1 MSSPFS
7 RLQEDLTFVYGS
19 DIAAA
24 LLPQI
29 EARLAAFRGRNP
41 GLTAKGAT
49 TGERFSQRDALL
61 ITYGDQVQEPGK
73 PPLQS
78 LGELLIEQMGGVLT
92 GVHIL
97 PFYPWTSDDGFSVQD
112 YTAVDPALGR
122 WADVTRLSHSFK
134 IMFDAVIN
142 HISAASDWFQG
153 FLADQAPYKDYFVTV
168 DPSTDLSQVVRPRT
182 LPLLTEVETAHGPA
196 HVWTTFSADQIDL
209 NFANPDLF
217 LEILD
222 VLLLYVEQGASL
234 IRLDAIAFMWKEIG
248 TSCLH
253 LPQTHRLIQAM
264 RAALDAVSPQVLLIT
279 ETNVPHAENISYFGD
294 GQNEA
299 QLVYNFTLPP
309 LTLHAFATGNA
320 THLQKWAASL
330 STPSATTTYF
340 NFMASHDG
348 IGVRPVEGILDQS
361 EVKSLAER
369 VEAHGGFVSYRN
381 NPDGSQSPYEL
392 NITYYD
398 ALNNPA
404 ATESQRLQVDR
415 FMASQAILLGLAGM
429 PGIYAH
435 SLFGSRNWREG
446 VAQTGRNR
454 TINRQKFDRA
464 TLEAQL
470 ADPACVRSQVFKRY
484 KRLLAARIKEA
495 AFHPNGGQTILQDNP
510 ALFSF
515 VRTAPDGSS
524 QVLCIHNVT
533 EKPQT
538 FKSTL
543 AVVGF
548 GKGGRLLDLVSGAF
562 HKAAEDGTLTFKMAA
577 YCAIWLKHTE

>member
-1 MSSPFS
+1 MSNPIS
-7 RLQEDLTFVYGS
+7 RLQKDLTFVYGS
-19 DIAAA
+19 NIAAA

-41 GLTAKGAT
+41 GLTPKGT
-49 TGERFSQRDALL
+49 STEERFSQRDALL
-61 ITYGDQVQEPGK
+61 ITYADQVQEPGK

-112 YTAVDPALGR
+112 YTAVDPALGS
-122 WADVTRLSHSFK
+122 WTDVVQLSKSFK
-134 IMFDAVIN
+134 LMFDAVIN
-142 HISAASDWFQG
+142 HISAASPWFQG
-153 FLADQAPYKDYFVTV
+153 FLADQSPYKDYFITV
-168 DPSTDLSQVVRPRT
+168 DPSTDLSQVVRPQA
-182 LPLLTEVETAHGPA
+182 LPLLTQVETAHGPE
-196 HVWTTFSADQIDL
+196 HVWTTFSPDQIDL
-209 NFANPDLF
+209 NFANPALF

-294 GQNEA
+294 GRNEA

-320 THLQKWAASL
+320 THLQKWAAGL
-330 STPSATTTYF
+330 TTPSHTTTYL

-361 EVKSLAER
+361 EVKNLAQR

-404 ATESQRLQVDR
+404 ASESQRLQVDR
-415 FMASQAILLGLAGM
+415 FMSSQAILLSLAGM
-429 PGIYAH
+429 PGIYVH
-435 SLFGSRNWREG
+435 SLFGSRNWRDG

-464 TLEAQL
+464 TLEAEL
-470 ADPACVRSQVFKRY
+470 VNPACIRSQIFKRY
-484 KRLLAARIKEA
+484 KRLLAARSKEA
-495 AFHPNGGQTILQDNP
+495 AFHPNSGQTILRDNP

-515 VRTAPDGSS
+515 VRTAPDKSS
-524 QVLCIHNVT
+524 QVLCIHNIT

-538 FKSTL
+538 FTSTL
-543 AVVGF
+543 ANLGF
-548 GKGGRLLDLVSGAF
+548 GRSGRMLDLVSGAF
-562 HKAAEDGTLTFKMAA
+562 LKAREEGSLTFKMAA
-577 YCAIWLKHTE
+577 YCTIWLKTIE

>member
-1 MSSPFS
+1 MSTPFV
-7 RLQEDLTFVYGS
+7 RLQEDLTFVYGP
-19 DIAAA
+19 DTAAT

-29 EARLAAFRGRNP
+29 ETRLFAFRDRNP
-41 GLTAKGAT
+41 DLMTKGSSN
-49 TGERFSQRDALL
+49 GERFSQRDALL

-97 PFYPWTSDDGFSVQD
+97 PFYPWTSDDGFSVRD
-112 YTAVDPALGR
+112 YTAVDPALGS
-122 WADVTRLSHSFK
+122 WADVAKLSQSFK

-153 FLADQAPYKDYFVTV
+153 FLADQAPYKDYFITV
-168 DPSTDLSQVVRPRT
+168 DPSTDLSQVVRPRA
-182 LPLLTEVETAHGPA
+182 LPLLTEVQTAHGPE
-196 HVWTTFSADQIDL
+196 HVWTTFSPDQIDL

-294 GQNEA
+294 GKNEA

-309 LTLHAFATGNA
+309 LTLHTFVTGNA
-320 THLQKWAASL
+320 VHLQKWAASL
-330 STPSATTTYF
+330 STPSNQATYF

-348 IGVRPVEGILDQS
+348 IGVRPVEGILDQN
-361 EVKSLAER
+361 EVKALAER

-398 ALNNPA
+398 ALNNPEA
-404 ATESQRLQVDR
+404 SEAQQVQVNR
-415 FMASQAILLGLAGM
+415 FMTSQAILLGLAGM

-435 SLFGSRNWREG
+435 SLFGSRNWRDG
-446 VAQTGRNR
+446 VTQTGRNR

-464 TLEAQL
+464 TLEAEL
-470 ADPACVRSQVFKRY
+470 ADPASVRSQVFKRY

-495 AFHPNGGQTILQDNP
+495 AFHPNGGQTILQNNP
-510 ALFSF
+510 AIFSF

-524 QVLCIHNVT
+524 QVLCIHNIT

-538 FKSTL
+538 FKAALSDL
-543 AVVGF
+543 GL
-548 GKGGRLLDLVSGAF
+548 GSGGRMLDLVSGAF
-562 HKAAEDGTLTFKMAA
+562 HKADEDGSLTFKMAG
-577 YCAIWLKHTE
+577 YCTIWLKIFE

>member
-1 MSSPFS
+1 MSTPLS
-7 RLQEDLTFVYGS
+7 RLQEDLTFVYGPES
-19 DIAAA
+19 AAT

-29 EARLAAFRGRNP
+29 EARLVAFRHRNP
-41 GLTAKGAT
+41 SLTATGASHR
-49 TGERFSQRDALL
+49 ERFNQRDALL

-78 LGELLIEQMGGVLT
+78 LGELLIEQMGVALT

-97 PFYPWTSDDGFSVQD
+97 PFYPWTSDDGFSVTD
-112 YTAVDPALGR
+112 YTSVDPNMGG
-122 WADVTRLSHSFK
+122 WADVIRLSKSFK

-142 HISAASDWFQG
+142 HISASSGWFQG
-153 FLADQAPYKDYFVTV
+153 FLADQAPYKDYFITV
-168 DPSTDLSQVVRPRT
+168 DPSADLSQVVRPRA
-182 LPLLTEVETAHGPA
+182 LPLLTKVETAHGPE
-196 HVWTTFSADQIDL
+196 HVWTTFSPDQIDL

-264 RAALDAVSPQVLLIT
+264 RAALDAASPQVLLIT

-294 GQNEA
+294 GHNEA

-309 LTLHAFATGNA
+309 LALHAFATGNA
-320 THLQKWAASL
+320 THLQKWAAGL
-330 STPSATTTYF
+330 STPSHTTTYF

-348 IGVRPVEGILDQS
+348 IGVRPVEGILNQA
-361 EVKSLAER
+361 EVNLLVEQ
-369 VEAHGGFVSYRN
+369 VEAHGGLVSYRN

-398 ALNNPA
+398 ALNNPDA
-404 ATESQRLQVDR
+404 LESQRTQVNR
-415 FMASQAILLGLAGM
+415 FMASQAILLALAGV
-429 PGIYAH
+429 PGIYVH

-464 TLEAQL
+464 TLEAEL
-470 ADPACVRSQVFKRY
+470 ADPASVRDQVFKRY

-495 AFHPNGGQTILQDNP
+495 AFHPNGSQIILRDNP

-533 EKPQT
+533 EKSQT
-538 FKSTL
+538 FKTTL
-543 AVVGF
+543 SAIGF
-548 GKGGRLLDLVSGAF
+548 ASGGRLLDLVSGAF
-562 HKAAEDGTLTFKMAA
+562 HKAGEDGSLTFKMAA
-577 YCAIWLKHTE
+577 YCVIWLKTIE